1 MCFWKVWDTCT
12 LVSCEKI
19 RFYRHLV
26 QMHSMV
32 QLQGWPYPRLFPEP
46 EPSRTTKRTCYALRG
61 HQTTPRV
68 WEEVAFGLGSP
79 MPEQGGIFRA
89 AISLDVTSQALPSAE
104 AAASSQQSERGFVQE
119 LSTAAPNSDRWREK

>member
-1 MCFWKVWDTCT
+1 MANG
-12 LVSCEKI
+12 S
-19 RFYRHLV
+19 HLSLLPHV
-26 QMHSMV
+26 IVAETGKHFA
-32 QLQGWPYPRLFPEP
+32 G
-46 EPSRTTKRTCYALRG
+46 RTCYALRG

-68 WEEVAFGLGSP
+68 WEVAFGLGSP